1 MEENRFNKFD
11 DPVDRTETNSVKWDK
26 RKEVFGT
33 EDVLPMWIADSDWRT
48 AEPLIEALKE
58 RASHGVFGYTDTDS
72 KTDNLVV
79 DWFERR
85 YDWEIEPEW
94 LVYGNGVVPSLR
106 IILDSFTDKGDGVIL
121 QPPVYYPFYTS
132 IRASGGQIITN
143 QLKYENGRYLMDYD
157 DLEGAC
163 DTGCESFPVDPTPT
177 SLVLCNPH
185 NPVGRVWEEAE
196 LKKIGQIC
204 DRNDLLVISDD
215 IHSEFVYEKNEYTP
229 FASIS
234 PDFAEKSITLTSPS
248 KAFNTAGLPASLA
261 VIPSEKIRKRFRR
274 AGKKLLK
281 GPSVFGLEALNA
293 AYSDGEKWLKDQL
306 DYLKSNR
313 DYSLEVLRNEAP
325 GVEPV
330 KPEGTTLLWMDF
342 SGLGLNGDELEELIL
357 EEARVGLDFG
367 HWFGPG
373 GEGFLRL
380 NFACPRETLAEG
392 LQRIVK
398 AVETV
403 G

>member
-1 MEENRFNKFD
+1 MAKDKFNKFD
-11 DPVDRTETNSVKWDK
+11 ELVDRTGTNSVKWDK
-26 RKEVFGT
+26 REEVFGKD
-33 EDVLPMWIADSDWRT
+33 DVLPMWVADSDWRT
-48 AEPLIEALKE
+48 AGPVIEALKE

-132 IRASGGQIITN
+132 IRASGGQIVTN
-143 QLKYENGRYLMDYD
+143 QLKYEDGRYEMDYD
-157 DLEGAC
+157 DLEGTC
-163 DTGCESFPVDPTPT
+163 DNGGRSFPANPTPT

-185 NPVGRVWEEAE
+185 NPVGRVWSEEE
-196 LKKIGQIC
+196 LEKLGHAC
-204 DRNDLLVISDD
+204 LENDLLVISDD
-215 IHSEFVYEKNEYTP
+215 IHAEFIYDEKEYTP

-234 PDFAEKSITLTSPS
+234 REFAERSITLTSPS

-261 VIPSEKIRKRFRR
+261 VIPSEGIRRRFRR
-274 AGKKLLK
+274 AGEKLLK
-281 GPSVFGLEALNA
+281 GPSVFGLKALNA
-293 AYSDGEKWLKDQL
+293 AYSDGEEWLKDQL
-306 DYLKSNR
+306 AYLESNR
-313 DYSLEVLRNEAP
+313 DYSLDVLRNEAP
-325 GVEPV
+325 HVEPI

-342 SGLGLNGDELEELIL
+342 RGLGLNSEELEELLL

-367 HWFGPG
+367 TWFGPG

-380 NFACPRETLAEG
+380 NFACPREILEDG
-392 LQRIVK
+392 LNRIVD
-398 AVETV
+398 AVEAV
-403 G
+403 A